1 MRRRHCTPT
10 FALIFLALSIA
21 ISGCARGSAQATRLE
36 KGLTYVQGSSN
47 PQHLLDLYLP
57 GSAQHKLPLIV
68 WVHGGGW
75 LFGSKEDTPALV
87 LVANGFA
94 VASINYRYSKEAIFP
109 AQLDDCKAAVRWL
122 RSHADDYKIDPDRIG
137 AFGMSAGGHLV
148 ALLGTTG
155 DIDVDKGNA
164 GAEKVSSKVQAV
176 CDWCGP
182 ADLLTIA
189 DQAGKDNELKLRSKD
204 GPVALLLGG
213 LPEKKKQL
221 AKEASPVAFVATGDP
236 PFLIMHGD
244 KDKVVPVKQSEELYQ
259 ALKEAQVD
267 AQLIIVKDGE
277 HRFVSPATLKQ
288 AVDFFHQKLGN

>member
-1 MRRRHCTPT
+1 
-10 FALIFLALSIA
+10 
-21 ISGCARGSAQATRLE
+21 
-36 KGLTYVQGSSN
+36 
-47 PQHLLDLYLP
+47 
-57 GSAQHKLPLIV
+57 V

-75 LFGSKEDTPALV
+75 VFGSKEDTPALD

-94 VASINYRYSKEAIFP
+94 VASINYRFSKEALFP

-122 RSHADDYKIDPDRIG
+122 RSHADNYKIDPDRIG

-155 DIDVDKGNA
+155 DIDEAPGNA
-164 GAEKVSSKVQAV
+164 GAENVSSKVQAV

-182 ADLLTIA
+182 TDLLTIA
-189 DQAGKDNELKLRSKD
+189 GQAGKDNELKLRSKD

-221 AKEASPVAFVATGDP
+221 AKEASPVTFVAKGDP

-244 KDKVVPVKQSEELYQ
+244 KDKVVPLRQSEELYK
-259 ALKEAQVD
+259 ALEKAHVD
-267 AQLIIVKDGE
+267 AQLIIVKDGG
-277 HRFVSPATLKQ
+277 HRFFSPETLKQ
-288 AVDFFHQKLGN
+288 AADFFHQKLGS